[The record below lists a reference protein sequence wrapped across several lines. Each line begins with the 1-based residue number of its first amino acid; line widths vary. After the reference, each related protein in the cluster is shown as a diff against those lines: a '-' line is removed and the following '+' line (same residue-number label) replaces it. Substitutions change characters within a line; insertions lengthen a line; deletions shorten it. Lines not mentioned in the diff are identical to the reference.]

1 MTGWRLLAIV
11 AVLALCG
18 CARTTYI
25 PVETVRA
32 ETQIVR
38 DTVVVAP
45 VPSERTEAAT
55 RDTVSRLRTSLAVS
69 EAEVRGGVLRH
80 TLEQRGDVPVRVQYV
95 ETVHIDTVRV
105 PYPLRVV
112 EKEQRP
118 LHWWQRAL
126 MWLGGIAAGG
136 VVLAGARRFRR

>member
-1 MTGWRLLAIV
+1 MTGRRLLV
-11 AVLALCG
+11 AVAAVALCG
-18 CARTTYI
+18 CARTTYV
-25 PVETVRA
+25 PVETVRT
-32 ETQIVR
+32 ETQVVR
-38 DTVVVAP
+38 DTVVV
-45 VPSERTEAAT
+45 VPIPPERTEAAK
-55 RDTVSRLRTSLAVS
+55 RDTVSLLRTSLAVS
-69 EAEVRGGVLRH
+69 EAEVRDGVLRH

-95 ETVHIDTVRV
+95 EKVRIDTVRV
-105 PYPLRVV
+105 PYPVRVV

>member
-1 MTGWRLLAIV
+1 MTGRRLLV
-11 AVLALCG
+11 AVAAVALCG
-18 CARTTYI
+18 CARTTYV
-25 PVETVRA
+25 PVETVRT
-32 ETQIVR
+32 ETQVVR
-38 DTVVVAP
+38 DTVVVVP
-45 VPSERTEAAT
+45 IPSECTEAAK
-55 RDTVSRLRTSLAVS
+55 RDTVSLLRTSLAVS
-69 EAEVRGGVLRH
+69 EAEVRDGVLRH

-95 ETVHIDTVRV
+95 EKVRIDTVRV
-105 PYPLRVV
+105 PYPVRVV

>member
-1 MTGWRLLAIV
+1 MTGRRLLV
-11 AVLALCG
+11 AVAAVALCG
-18 CARTTYI
+18 CARTMYV
-25 PVETVRA
+25 PVETVRT
-32 ETQIVR
+32 ETQVVR
-38 DTVVVAP
+38 DTVVV
-45 VPSERTEAAT
+45 VPIPPECTEAAK
-55 RDTVSRLRTSLAVS
+55 RDTVSLLRTSLAVS
-69 EAEVRGGVLRH
+69 EAEVRDGVLRH

-95 ETVHIDTVRV
+95 EKVRIDTVRV
-105 PYPLRVV
+105 PYPVRVV